1 MGKKGKRAVEDV
13 RTLSVTWA
21 QRTLSASSMLS
32 HSNINSQ
39 SLPVPNFSVL
49 VNARA
54 RCSVGRSSHITQRD
68 SLEIH
73 GSPHPYQPSPL
84 TINSTRIIDT
94 YKGGS
99 LLTQIGI

>member
-1 MGKKGKRAVEDV
+1 MEDV
-13 RTLSVTWA
+13 RTLSVTWT
-21 QRTLSASSMLS
+21 QRTLSTSSMLS

-39 SLPVPNFSVL
+39 SLPVANSSVL

-54 RCSVGRSSHITQRD
+54 CCSVGRSSHITQKD

-84 TINSTRIIDT
+84 TIDSAHIIDT